1 MYLAYSHADPRPEL
15 TTLEGFISR
24 SSTYHTIDHT
34 RSDTLAMSS
43 TSSRSS
49 QPPSGRKRKYTE
61 QELRHTLELLNSIP
75 RPLSPTLPL
84 SPPASPAPPQQ
95 RRRTTP
101 DTDTSAP
108 STASASSPPSRRAAL
123 TPADL
128 SRLIPTYKERAKQL
142 KRSGDSRKRTELRSS
157 RLGLMELTDS
167 VLHFAYVFWAEDR
180 EKSRGKNYM
189 MCDVG
194 TWRTLEGL
202 VHACKN
208 GWSKDSDPAA
218 RGMHGMLTLL
228 EALVLNKMS
237 YWNMTQVREATK
249 NLIIA
254 PSSTTHNSNPGA
266 TPNPNAAGTPKNHP
280 TPPSHVPSPAPPTR
294 SPVPPA
300 AQAQTQ
306 QPSHH
311 PLPQYYLQN
320 IVKHSSQYMASQTS
334 IASAYIQ
341 LNPTFM
347 QTHFPRTHNVCCTTT
362 LGAPT
367 ENLGSSGD
375 AVFTRV
381 NDDGLEVDLDACARG
396 EGLWAWPIVSGAGMA
411 HLVGFGRSM
420 LWEFA
425 LTRGGYRGHA
435 GMNVDY

>member
-1 MYLAYSHADPRPEL
+1 
-15 TTLEGFISR
+15 
-24 SSTYHTIDHT
+24 
-34 RSDTLAMSS
+34 
-43 TSSRSS
+43 
-49 QPPSGRKRKYTE
+49 
-61 QELRHTLELLNSIP
+61 
-75 RPLSPTLPL
+75 
-84 SPPASPAPPQQ
+84 
-95 RRRTTP
+95 
-101 DTDTSAP
+101 
-108 STASASSPPSRRAAL
+108 
-123 TPADL
+123 
-128 SRLIPTYKERAKQL
+128 
-142 KRSGDSRKRTELRSS
+142 
-157 RLGLMELTDS
+157 MELTDS

-180 EKSRGKNYM
+180 EKSRGKSYM

-202 VHACKN
+202 VHACKS
-208 GWSKDSDPAA
+208 GWSKDADPAA

-254 PSSTTHNSNPGA
+254 PSSSTGSNPGA

-280 TPPSHVPSPAPPTR
+280 TPPSHVPSPAPTTSR
-294 SPVPPA
+294 SPVPPP
-300 AQAQTQ
+300 AQTAT
-306 QPSHH
+306 HH

-320 IVKHSSQYMASQTS
+320 IVKHSSQYMASQTT
-334 IASAYIQ
+334 IANAYAL

-347 QTHFPRTHNVCCTTT
+347 RTHFSRTHAVCCNTT
-362 LGAPT
+362 LGAMSEST
-367 ENLGSSGD
+367 GD
-375 AVFTRV
+375 GAFTRV

-425 LTRGGYRGHA
+425 LTRGGYRGAA
-435 GMNVDY
+435 GMNIDY